1 MHDIDRA
8 LFETDGDTE
17 GEQYSYDGV
26 STYGEEEA
34 YGEVGDEEQEELGLA
49 SDLLAIT
56 SEDELDQFLGN
67 WFKKIPSVLRGP
79 LGGLLK
85 TAAGKVLPYV
95 GKAIGG
101 YIAPGAGGAV
111 GQQAGRWVSSQLGL
125 EMEGM
130 STEDQQFE
138 TARAFVRFAN
148 DAAKAA
154 AQAPTGVPPAVA
166 AQQAFAAAAR
176 RHLPGLLRARA
187 GTPHGGRTRP
197 TRGQWVRRGK
207 NIIIVGV

>member
-8 LFETDGDTE
+8 LFETQ
-17 GEQYSYDGV
+17 GEQYTYDGL
-26 STYGEEEA
+26 STYGEAEA
-34 YGEVGDEEQEELGLA
+34 YGEVEGEELELA
-49 SDLLAIT
+49 SELLAIT
-56 SEDELDQFLGN
+56 SEEELDQFLGN
-67 WFKKIPSVLRGP
+67 WIGKIAHSGVGQA

-85 TAAGKVLPYV
+85 TAAGKALPYI

-111 GQQAGRWVSSQLGL
+111 GQRAGQWVSSQLGL
-125 EMEGM
+125 ELEGM
-130 STEDQQFE
+130 SAEDQQFE

-166 AQQAFAAAAR
+166 AQQAVAAAAR
-176 RHLPGLLRARA
+176 RHLPGLLRPQA
-187 GTPHGGRTRP
+187 GTPHDGRTRP

>member
-8 LFETDGDTE
+8 LFETQ
-17 GEQYSYDGV
+17 GEEYSYDGL
-26 STYGEEEA
+26 STYGEQGA
-34 YGEVGDEEQEELGLA
+34 YGEVGDEEHEELGLA

-67 WFKKIPSVLRGP
+67 WINKIAHSPVGHA

-85 TAAGKVLPYV
+85 DAAGKVLPYI
-95 GKAIGG
+95 GKAVGG
-101 YIAPGAGGAV
+101 YIAPGVGGAV
-111 GQQAGRWVSSQLGL
+111 GQQAGQWVSSRLGL

-130 STEDQQFE
+130 SAEDQQFE

-154 AQAPTGVPPAVA
+154 AQAPSGVPPAVA

-176 RHLPGLLRARA
+176 RHLPGLLRAQA

-197 TRGQWVRRGK
+197 PRGQWVRRGK